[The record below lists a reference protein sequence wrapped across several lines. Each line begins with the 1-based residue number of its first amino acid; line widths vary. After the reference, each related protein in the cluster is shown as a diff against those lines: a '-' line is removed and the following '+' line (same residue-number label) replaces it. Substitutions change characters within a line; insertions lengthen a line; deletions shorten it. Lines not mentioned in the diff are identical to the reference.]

1 MNDFYIQIGVKM
13 NQEELSQVKQDI
25 ERLVADV
32 KKLMASDD
40 KACCKSEEENVACHT
55 KCGNHKKAWMCLG
68 LTALGLGI
76 AGVLI
81 ARKPSA

>member
-1 MNDFYIQIGVKM
+1 MTHFYIQIGVKM
-13 NQEELSQVKQDI
+13 NQEELSQVKQDM

-32 KKLMASDD
+32 KKLMSRDD
-40 KACCKSEEENVACHT
+40 KACCTSDEENVTCHA
-55 KCGNHKKAWMCLG
+55 KCGNHKKAWICLG

-76 AGVLI
+76 AGAMI